1 MYSMH
6 AFNHSDDRSRDHPW
20 AGIVDLPV
28 REGLGILH
36 VQYVYVESRMDADSA
51 TPQRRSTLHVHVESL
66 HVALKRLSAVV
77 DLEDF
82 NLGSTGL

>member
-1 MYSMH
+1 MH

-36 VQYVYVESRMDADSA
+36 VQYVYVESRMDARTLPHRSA
-51 TPQRRSTLHVHVESL
+51 
-66 HVALKRLSAVV
+66 
-77 DLEDF
+77 DL
-82 NLGSTGL
+82 LYTYM